1 MIEGLVNVMAP
12 NPGMHP
18 SEDEANDTIERIALS
33 GVEAIQ
39 SIIADR
45 KSLRAQ
51 LNAQKRD
58 IAVLNTVNEELR
70 RRIVLLRRHFVE
82 LGTKAIALIEQLDQ
96 VTREVMRD
104 DQPVVGS
111 AVPDADPSIA
121 ALAQRFAAPNPT
133 IERKPQP

>member
-12 NPGMHP
+12 NPGRHP

-51 LNAQKRD
+51 LNAQQRD

-96 VTREVMRD
+96 ATREVMRD
-104 DQPVVGS
+104 DQPHLGLTGVDGM
-111 AVPDADPSIA
+111 
-121 ALAQRFAAPNPT
+121 N
-133 IERKPQP
+133 